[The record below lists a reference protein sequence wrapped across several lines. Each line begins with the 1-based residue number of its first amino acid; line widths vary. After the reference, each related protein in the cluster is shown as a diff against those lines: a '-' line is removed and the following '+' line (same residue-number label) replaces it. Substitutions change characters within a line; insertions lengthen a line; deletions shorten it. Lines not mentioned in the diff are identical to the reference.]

1 MTCAFSSIASPMTSY
16 YGVEHLNINCT
27 ESLSSMIIEI
37 VVQRTVNASYANQYQ
52 TFWNLTTNQT
62 YIQTN
67 TQIIYTWALLNG
79 QIINGIGFP
88 YYVEGQYNLP
98 NVNQTTNLDTYSV
111 ILTSVCGYT
120 ISQNGTF

>member
-1 MTCAFSSIASPMTSY
+1 
-16 YGVEHLNINCT
+16 
-27 ESLSSMIIEI
+27 MIIEI

-67 TQIIYTWALLNG
+67 TQIIYTWTLLNG
-79 QIINGIGFP
+79 QIISGTGFP
-88 YYVEGQYNLP
+88 YYVEGQYNLAG
-98 NVNQTTNLDTYSV
+98 VNQTTNLDTYSAT
-111 ILTSVCGYT
+111 LTSVCGYT